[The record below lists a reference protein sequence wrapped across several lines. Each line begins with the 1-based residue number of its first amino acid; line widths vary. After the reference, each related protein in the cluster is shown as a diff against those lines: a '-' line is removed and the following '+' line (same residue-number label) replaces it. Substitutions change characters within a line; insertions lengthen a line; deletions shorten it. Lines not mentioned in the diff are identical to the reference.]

1 MVFSFL
7 RSALPKST
15 ASPSAFTQGAT
26 DFANRI
32 KLGAQIAE
40 ADRLEN
46 FRRLQQNIGV
56 PQFNQNPFGD
66 PISTGI
72 QQLPPNPI
80 MAKDVGLRNTQPLG
94 FGYGG
99 DANTSDVVEDFSI
112 NPPVTNNNLPSAMTM
127 QGAGTTTM
135 DINSE
140 FPVVDITDNPRPKGA
155 AIGTPEYSVWSTE
168 ESKRNEVN
176 RTINRLNYNKRDN
189 KDVTAT
195 LKSKEFKAFMYAY
208 PDRLSQLQAD
218 PVGFAKRFSEA
229 RKSQAGLTTTQKVT
243 TNNKGRQVT
252 SGPSKGVTDTGLKT
266 TRKDSDKILNTV
278 DPKIRAELDK
288 QITPGAYSGP
298 LDFDKDSEINKALAS
313 NSSSDKAN
321 IMTKLVE
328 NPEKINFNFQQGLIT
343 RNIIAQTIRNMQ
355 LSGMTTGNE
364 YVENI
369 LKLRDIDS
377 SLYLMQA
384 QGANYQFQ
392 VTGNPDRLNAVL
404 SAFTGGALR
413 IQPRSDGLFDFIR
426 PDGSPVPGFQAM
438 DAATTS
444 SRARLYFDNAYRK
457 SVEASAAE
465 RAKTLLKQ
473 KGDQI
478 IQGMKNV
485 SDLDVAKLG
494 YAEAVKVQDLKN
506 KADFVAKQL
515 QGNIELRNKLMGQS
529 QQARLDILKE
539 HFKGLAFKVIAHE
552 SRLYV
557 SQNGMV
563 QALEPMNVTEKVDGI
578 TTDTTQLKGLGN
590 PVNVF
595 GNQTTPNTGTFNFG
609 YGTQTGN
616 N

>member
-1 MVFSFL
+1 MVLQLIKNELGNYVYKDARETST
-7 RSALPKST
+7 LPITSKDFEAYQGGQKT
-15 ASPSAFTQGAT
+15 KLASDTT
-26 DFANRI
+26 
-32 KLGAQIAE
+32 
-40 ADRLEN
+40 
-46 FRRLQQNIGV
+46 NIGTQTETLLRERPGTV
-56 PQFNQNPFGD
+56 TTTTD
-66 PISTGI
+66 PKTGEVRTTSGTQEVGI
-72 QQLPPNPI
+72 Q
-80 MAKDVGLRNTQPLG
+80 
-94 FGYGG
+94 
-99 DANTSDVVEDFSI
+99 SDM
-112 NPPVTNNNLPSAMTM
+112 PTGT
-127 QGAGTTTM
+127 GTTTM

-155 AIGTPEYSVWSTE
+155 AIGTPEYNVWSTE
-168 ESKRNEVN
+168 ESKRNEIN
-176 RTINRLNYNKRDN
+176 RAIFRLNYNKRNN
-189 KDVTAT
+189 KDVNTI

-229 RKSQAGLTTTQKVT
+229 RKSQAGLTTTSKTTPETTQKVT

-252 SGPSKGVTDTGLKT
+252 SGPAKGVTDTGVKT
-266 TRKDSDKILNTV
+266 SDRVNMGDLTNTV

-288 QITPGAYSGP
+288 QITPGVYSGP
-298 LDFDKDSEINKALAS
+298 LDFGKDSEVNKALAS
-313 NSSSDKAN
+313 DSSNDKTN
-321 IMTKLVE
+321 IMTKLIE

-485 SDLDVAKLG
+485 SNIDVAKLG

-506 KADFVAKQL
+506 KADFVLKQL
-515 QGNIELRNKLMGQS
+515 QGNIELRNKLRGQS

-539 HFKGLAFKVIAHE
+539 HFKGLAFKVISHE
-552 SRLYV
+552 GRFLIT
-557 SQNGMV
+557 QNGMA
-563 QALEPMNVTEKVDGI
+563 QALEPMNVTEEVDGI
-578 TTDTTQLKGLGN
+578 KTDTTQLRPLGN
-590 PVNVF
+590 AVNVF
-595 GNQTTPNTGTFNFG
+595 GNQTIPNTGTSTFNFG